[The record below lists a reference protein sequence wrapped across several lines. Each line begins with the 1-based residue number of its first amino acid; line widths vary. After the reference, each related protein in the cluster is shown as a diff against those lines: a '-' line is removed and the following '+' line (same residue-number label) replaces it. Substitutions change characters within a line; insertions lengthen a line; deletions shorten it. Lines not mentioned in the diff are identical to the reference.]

1 MEQNHGGY
9 GLINK
14 SISEAVLEAALR
26 TGGDFS
32 ELYMQDTEFNTVKM
46 VDGAVDNASYERK
59 AGAGVRVLK
68 GTRSAYA
75 YTANTSESALIAAA
89 KAAASA
95 LNEAKEFE
103 AKSVCVERIGGY
115 EQKIPFST
123 IKMQI
128 ESRFCAAVQQ
138 QQRPIQTKSLRL
150 LRRIW
155 IATIALR
162 SATAMAFMPR
172 IVGREQG

>member
-1 MEQNHGGY
+1 M
-9 GLINK
+9 INK

-89 KAAASA
+89 KAAA
-95 LNEAKEFE
+95 
-103 AKSVCVERIGGY
+103 
-115 EQKIPFST
+115 
-123 IKMQI
+123 
-128 ESRFCAAVQQ
+128 
-138 QQRPIQTKSLRL
+138 
-150 LRRIW
+150 
-155 IATIALR
+155 
-162 SATAMAFMPR
+162 
-172 IVGREQG
+172 

>member
-1 MEQNHGGY
+1 
-9 GLINK
+9 
-14 SISEAVLEAALR
+14 
-26 TGGDFS
+26 
-32 ELYMQDTEFNTVKM
+32 MQDTEFNTVKM

-128 ESRFCAAVQQ
+128 ESRFCAAAQRL
-138 QQRPIQTKSLRL
+138 QRPIQTKSLRSL
-150 LRRIW
+150 QPIW
-155 IATIALR
+155 IATIALL
-162 SATAMAFMPR
+162 SATAMAFTPR
-172 IVGREQG
+172 IAGREQG

>member
-123 IKMQI
+123 IKNADRI
-128 ESRFCAAVQQ
+128 A
-138 QQRPIQTKSLRL
+138 L
-150 LRRIW
+150 LRSGTAAAKAYSNEVTQVVVAYMDCDHRK
-155 IATIALR
+155 TIDTHILCA
-162 SATAMAFMPR
+162 
-172 IVGREQG
+172 

>member
-75 YTANTSESALIAAA
+75 YTANTSKGI
-89 KAAASA
+89 
-95 LNEAKEFE
+95 
-103 AKSVCVERIGGY
+103 
-115 EQKIPFST
+115 
-123 IKMQI
+123 
-128 ESRFCAAVQQ
+128 
-138 QQRPIQTKSLRL
+138 
-150 LRRIW
+150 
-155 IATIALR
+155 R
-162 SATAMAFMPR
+162 S
-172 IVGREQG
+172 

>member
-1 MEQNHGGY
+1 M
-9 GLINK
+9 INK
-14 SISEAVLEAALR
+14 SISEAVLETALR

-103 AKSVCVERIGGY
+103 AKSVCVERIGGIRA
-115 EQKIPFST
+115 KNTFFNH
-123 IKMQI
+123 KKC
-128 ESRFCAAVQQ
+128 R
-138 QQRPIQTKSLRL
+138 
-150 LRRIW
+150 
-155 IATIALR
+155 
-162 SATAMAFMPR
+162 
-172 IVGREQG
+172 

>member
-1 MEQNHGGY
+1 M
-9 GLINK
+9 INK

-95 LNEAKEFE
+95 IKDAKEFE
-103 AKSVCVERIGGY
+103 DKSVFVERIGGY
-115 EQKIPFST
+115 
-123 IKMQI
+123 
-128 ESRFCAAVQQ
+128 
-138 QQRPIQTKSLRL
+138 
-150 LRRIW
+150 
-155 IATIALR
+155 
-162 SATAMAFMPR
+162 
-172 IVGREQG
+172 

>member
-1 MEQNHGGY
+1 M
-9 GLINK
+9 INK

-123 IKMQI
+123 I
-128 ESRFCAAVQQ
+128 ESRFCAAAQQ

>member
-89 KAAASA
+89 KAADPHLTKQGNSKLNPSA
-95 LNEAKEFE
+95 LNA
-103 AKSVCVERIGGY
+103 
-115 EQKIPFST
+115 
-123 IKMQI
+123 
-128 ESRFCAAVQQ
+128 
-138 QQRPIQTKSLRL
+138 
-150 LRRIW
+150 
-155 IATIALR
+155 
-162 SATAMAFMPR
+162 SADTSKKYLFQP
-172 IVGREQG
+172 